1 MAVYLGLEP
10 KKETMKKNY
19 IIHDPNHDHRWPDMM
34 TSAVR
39 WFLNRY
45 NMQLHDFDEDDED
58 FETINIR
65 LNAWQYKDLKCYGQ
79 CYEWDV
85 EGSDIDY
92 VIDIAID
99 QSIRDMLATIFHEC
113 VHLWQWER
121 GHWKGEGEHEAEQ
134 LQYELADEYWRCGNV

>member
-1 MAVYLGLEP
+1 MITDDDALR
-10 KKETMKKNY
+10 Y
-19 IIHDPNHDHRWPDMM
+19 IDIFMDDC
-34 TSAVR
+34 
-39 WFLNRY
+39 
-45 NMQLHDFDEDDED
+45 EDDED

-65 LNAWQYKDLKCYGQ
+65 LNAWQYKHLKCYGQ